1 MSAAVRIEQRSG
13 GWAVM
18 PILAA
23 ALASGGIVVH
33 LLHLDRL
40 PMVFCFFKA
49 ATGIPCMT
57 CGSTR
62 ALARLAHLDVFGA
75 MRVNPLATIALST
88 VIVLGLVEL
97 VLWMQGRTL
106 SISLSPRQIRWSWV
120 LAGLLLMVNWVY
132 LIRAGV

>member
-1 MSAAVRIEQRSG
+1 MRAAVRIEQRSG

-23 ALASGGIVVH
+23 ALASAGIVVH

-40 PMVFCFFKA
+40 PVVLCFFKT

-62 ALARLAHLDVFGA
+62 ALGRLAHLDVLGA
-75 MRVNPLATIALST
+75 LRVNPLATIALST
-88 VIVLGLVEL
+88 VMVLGLVEL

-106 SISLSPRQIRWSWV
+106 SISLSSRQIRWSWV
-120 LAGLLLMVNWVY
+120 LAGLLLVVNWVY